1 MATPAAN
8 ESSTIELIRQHLLGD
23 FTSTE
28 YFINSLNF
36 SSSPKAFYATQPIK
50 HEAQSPTSDSESN
63 SLILDSN
70 YHNQQASDFETKGN
84 GIESTP
90 KPHIS
95 SLKHLSKKAR
105 IESKVPEVAEGSNK
119 ESDYSEWRHYRG
131 VRRRPWGKF
140 AAEIRDPTRKGHR
153 VWLGTFDTDV
163 DAARAYDCAAFK
175 MRGCKAILNFPLEAG
190 ASYHRPAVE
199 NNGRKRSREKRVET
213 PESDDVAVESWVF
226 WEGKD
231 QEEDESG

>member
-1 MATPAAN
+1 MATSTED
-8 ESSTIELIRQHLLGD
+8 ESSTIELIRHHLLGD

-36 SSSPKAFYATQPIK
+36 SCSPKAYYATQPVK
-50 HEAQSPTSDSESN
+50 HEAQSPPSDSESN
-63 SLILDSN
+63 SLVLDSN
-70 YHNQQASDFETKGN
+70 YHNRQASDFETKGN
-84 GIESTP
+84 GIDSTP

-95 SLKHLSKKAR
+95 SPKHLSKKAC
-105 IESKVPEVAEGSNK
+105 IESKVAEGSNK

-175 MRGCKAILNFPLEAG
+175 MRGRKAILNFPLEAG
-190 ASYHRPAVE
+190 ASNHLPVIE
-199 NNGRKRSREKRVET
+199 TNGRKRRREKRVET
-213 PESDDVAVESWVF
+213 PESDEVAVESWVF
-226 WEGKD
+226 SEGED

>member
-1 MATPAAN
+1 MATPADEEA
-8 ESSTIELIRQHLLGD
+8 STIELIRQHLLGD

-28 YFINSLNF
+28 YFINSLSFNTT
-36 SSSPKAFYATQPIK
+36 PKAYYAQPVK
-50 HEAQSPTSDSESN
+50 LEAESPPSDSDSH
-63 SLILDSN
+63 SPIMDSN
-70 YHNQQASDFETKGN
+70 YQNQQASDFETKSYDAIN
-84 GIESTP
+84 STP

-95 SLKHLSKKAR
+95 SPKKAC
-105 IESKVPEVAEGSNK
+105 IQSKLPEPAEESNK
-119 ESDYSEWRHYRG
+119 KETDYGEWRHYRG

-175 MRGCKAILNFPLEAG
+175 MRGRKAILNFPLEAG
-190 ASYHRPAVE
+190 ASNYAPSV
-199 NNGRKRSREKRVET
+199 NSGRKRGREKIEEM

-226 WEGKD
+226 WEG
-231 QEEDESG
+231 EEEEEEESGG

>member
-1 MATPAAN
+1 MATPAAD

-36 SSSPKAFYATQPIK
+36 SSSPKAYYATQPVK
-50 HEAQSPTSDSESN
+50 HEAQSPPSDSESN
-63 SLILDSN
+63 SLILNSN
-70 YHNQQASDFETKGN
+70 YLNQQASDFETKGN
-84 GIESTP
+84 VIDSTP

-95 SLKHLSKKAR
+95 SPKHLSKKAC
-105 IESKVPEVAEGSNK
+105 IESKVAEGSNK
-119 ESDYSEWRHYRG
+119 ASDYSEWRHYRG

-190 ASYHRPAVE
+190 ASNHPPGVE
-199 NNGRKRSREKRVET
+199 TNGRKRRREKRVKT

-226 WEGKD
+226 WEV
-231 QEEDESG
+231 EDESG

>member
-36 SSSPKAFYATQPIK
+36 SSSPKAYYATQPVK
-50 HEAQSPTSDSESN
+50 HEAQSPPSDSESN

-70 YHNQQASDFETKGN
+70 YHNQQASDFETK
-84 GIESTP
+84 
-90 KPHIS
+90 PHIS
-95 SLKHLSKKAR
+95 SPKHLSKKAC

-119 ESDYSEWRHYRG
+119 KSDYSEWRHYRG

-175 MRGCKAILNFPLEAG
+175 MRGRKAILNFPLEAG
-190 ASYHRPAVE
+190 ASNHLPVIE
-199 NNGRKRSREKRVET
+199 TNGRKRRREKRVET

-226 WEGKD
+226 WERED